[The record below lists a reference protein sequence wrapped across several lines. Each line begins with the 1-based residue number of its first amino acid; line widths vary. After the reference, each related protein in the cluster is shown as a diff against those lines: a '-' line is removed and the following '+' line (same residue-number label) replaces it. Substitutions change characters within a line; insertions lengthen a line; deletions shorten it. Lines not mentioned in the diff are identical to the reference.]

1 MNNNLAFRNDFQSLK
16 IEKKYWVEVYDD
28 SDNYPMMYFRRQWVT
43 NENSTLE
50 IAIKKMAL
58 IKWIKKFN
66 EISFSNPV
74 KDIVFDVDVDSNDNV
89 TINLESKSTYGIGEY
104 SLNEAVKF
112 AKEQLQ
118 IFIETAEELFSQIDF
133 DDKFEKTK
141 LYVKQIP
148 AVISSVEV

>member
-28 SDNYPMMYFRRQWVT
+28 SNNYPMMYFRGQWVT
-43 NENSTLE
+43 KDESLLE
-50 IAIKKMAL
+50 IAVKKLAL
-58 IKWIKKFN
+58 IKWVKKFN

-104 SLNEAVKF
+104 SLNETVKF

-148 AVISSVEV
+148 AVEMTAEV